1 MRLQLD
7 THSFLWFVEGN
18 AQLSPEARRLI
29 EDEDNVK
36 WLSMASVWELAIK
49 ISIGK
54 LSLAQPLKE
63 YLAGQMER
71 NGILL
76 LPIALPH
83 VLRIQTLPLH
93 HRDPF
98 DRLIIAQSLTEGMP
112 LISTDTKFDAYGVKR
127 LW

>member
-7 THSFLWFVEGN
+7 THSFLRFVEGN
-18 AQLSPEARRLI
+18 TQLSPESRRLI
-29 EDEDNVK
+29 EDEDNSK

-54 LSLAQPLKE
+54 LTLAQPLEE
-63 YLAGQMER
+63 YLANQMNR
-71 NGILL
+71 NGIAL

-83 VLRIQTLPLH
+83 VLRVQTLPLH

-98 DRLIIAQSLTEGMP
+98 DRLIVAQSLVEDMP
-112 LISTDTKFDAYGVKR
+112 LVSADSLLDTYGIKR